1 MRYLVCTLCSLM
13 IAVGSFAQNLPR
25 GNASSSKPSNSTQS
39 LTCSSFNS
47 STYYYEGIA
56 LQNIVS
62 DALTLLLNHSEN
74 NNPTLK
80 EATKQLLQTPH
91 VQIVDNELGRLTK
104 VKSTQI
110 SEMGIFDY
118 PYFNCKFTQK
128 GGDVYYRKTS
138 GSQRQNGYIY
148 KVDEKTRYFLGAW
161 SVNDEP
167 LKEYNSDQSILGAM
181 FKLSSGKYIMIIV
194 ESRNSYNILEFK

>member
-1 MRYLVCTLCSLM
+1 ML
-13 IAVGSFAQNLPR
+13 
-25 GNASSSKPSNSTQS
+25 
-39 LTCSSFNS
+39 NS

-56 LQNIVS
+56 LQNVVS
-62 DALTLLLNHSEN
+62 DALNFLLNHAEN
-74 NNPTLK
+74 NNPALK
-80 EATKQLLQTPH
+80 ETTKQLLQTNQVP
-91 VQIVDNELGRLTK
+91 IVDNELGKLTK

-110 SEMGIFDY
+110 NRYGIFEY
-118 PYFNCKFTQK
+118 PYFSCKFMQR
-128 GGDVYYRKTS
+128 GESVYYRKTS

-181 FKLSSGKYIMIIV
+181 FKLASGKYIMIII
-194 ESRNSYNILEFK
+194 EDRNSYNILEFK